1 MTVTK
6 VGYGSTGD
14 NGATG
19 NWHGS
24 GENMVNFLD
33 AVAMSGNIYNVVV
46 C

>member
-1 MTVTK
+1 MVTK

-14 NGATG
+14 NGASG

-24 GENMVNFLD
+24 GENMDNFLD
-33 AVAMSGNIYNVVV
+33 AVAMCSGNIYNVVV